1 MVGQKPDWL
10 GCLVGWVGLK
20 CLFIFY
26 YISQVTFYETYS
38 FTYVFNI

>member
-10 GCLVGWVGLK
+10 GCLVGWVCLKGLF
-20 CLFIFY
+20 FIIY
-26 YISQVTFYETYS
+26 HKLHIYETYS